1 MFHACDRVLT
11 FEPNCATSRSTC
23 EDADVTTAGP
33 GRPRLRPRR
42 RPGSTARAEILDAAA
57 ELFTSRGFAATSTR
71 LIAEAVGIRQA
82 SLYNHFTTKND
93 ILVALLEDTIEP
105 ALDFAEAL
113 DQTLPPTVQLCA
125 LVWFDAAQLCANRWN
140 LGALYHLPEIG
151 SDIFE
156 PFRHDRRRLLLHYR
170 HLATLVVGSADLRTD
185 LPFRLVESSIV
196 VRADFGTTHPGLPRN
211 LAESALTVLG
221 VDDVE
226 GCVDAA
232 RVLVEGAGTPAIRPQ
247 VTVCSDSA

>member
-1 MFHACDRVLT
+1 RRDRSAAPARRKQGRSAWLPRRCSPGRGRDLGQRVWCPCRGSGSWRSDRGGRVTVDRQFSEHGSSANDHGVTSPCRMFHACDRVLT

-113 DQTLPPTVQLCA
+113 DQT
-125 LVWFDAAQLCANRWN
+125 
-140 LGALYHLPEIG
+140 
-151 SDIFE
+151 
-156 PFRHDRRRLLLHYR
+156 
-170 HLATLVVGSADLRTD
+170 
-185 LPFRLVESSIV
+185 
-196 VRADFGTTHPGLPRN
+196 
-211 LAESALTVLG
+211 
-221 VDDVE
+221 
-226 GCVDAA
+226 
-232 RVLVEGAGTPAIRPQ
+232 
-247 VTVCSDSA
+247 